1 MVHRGQIVPLSWLAY
16 LFLIPTGWG
25 DTEDCG
31 VMGIVE
37 KDNAA
42 SSLQKLK
49 LQLSLPAGPSSLA
62 HWGVGGEHGNETVGS
77 LTNHVELTEREDI
90 L

>member
-42 SSLQKLK
+42 SSL
-49 LQLSLPAGPSSLA
+49 
-62 HWGVGGEHGNETVGS
+62 
-77 LTNHVELTEREDI
+77 
-90 L
+90 